1 MYMVNTKRKV
11 VTKSPNSQLS
21 PSASISNCGS
31 RQASK
36 NAVVQRNTRDVDVP
50 GGGGG
55 GGKLNVK
62 VKRKGTLFY
71 IASHLPCTHNLHTR
85 IRCPLIQVQTDNT

>member
-11 VTKSPNSQLS
+11 VTKSLNSQLS

-36 NAVVQRNTRDVDVP
+36 QTCMRRETRDVVVP
-50 GGGGG
+50 GGG
-55 GGKLNVK
+55 GGKLNEK
-62 VKRKGTLFY
+62 VKRKGTLF
-71 IASHLPCTHNLHTR
+71 I
-85 IRCPLIQVQTDNT
+85 